1 MVFIHLVN
9 IDKEYKMSIVS
20 SLLKARFGVPE
31 IDLMKNPITKKI
43 FGDLQNKEL
52 EKIIKALPDET
63 LKIMIELCQEELDK
77 R

>member
-1 MVFIHLVN
+1 MVSIHLVN
-9 IDKEYKMSIVS
+9 IDKEKEMSIVS

-31 IDLMKNPITKKI
+31 VDLMKNPLTKKI

-52 EKIIKALPDET
+52 EKIIKELPSET
-63 LKIMIELCQEELDK
+63 LSSMIELCQKELDK

>member
-1 MVFIHLVN
+1 
-9 IDKEYKMSIVS
+9 MSIVS

-31 IDLMKNPITKKI
+31 VDLMKNPITKKI